1 LNPKKLLDV
10 GFSHRPQHTPLARY
24 LKLHKIPTESK
35 INDLRPMEDKDVS
48 AVHNIL
54 NNYLEKFPFHM
65 KFTVDEVRHFLL
77 PRKDVIYTYVVE
89 DQNKQVTD
97 LISFYY
103 LPSSILKHVEHKT
116 LRVAYSYYNVPG

>member
-1 LNPKKLLDV
+1 
-10 GFSHRPQHTPLARY
+10 
-24 LKLHKIPTESK
+24 
-35 INDLRPMEDKDVS
+35 MEDKDVS

-97 LISFYY
+97 VISFYY